1 MNVEQQRVS
10 RCIAYI
16 ASVFFVSLA
25 SLSPL
30 FAQTPPPVLPSRI
43 QATPPAGLLRPGNTP
58 TQTMPK
64 AGDPSAAGAGSN
76 YESAYT
82 NKYGLKFASDA
93 PLQAYL
99 DAYTERTGQS
109 FIVSPEVP
117 EKIKNPYRI
126 HSDVAFSTEE
136 YLSIIEQILAWNG
149 IALEPFGER
158 FIKALPRKTIRQEGI
173 PIVMD
178 IPDKPHQEKN
188 KVISQMI
195 QFKSITAT
203 EAQKALE
210 GFKRPDGL
218 FQVFERTNSILV
230 TDTQENIN
238 RMLEI
243 VKFID
248 QPLLVLEEVFVR
260 QIKFAK
266 ADDIKK
272 RIDELVA
279 DSQKQTQKDEIKPN
293 SSGSPGMTRSTT
305 PAPSTSLLSSRI
317 LPPGLVRS
325 QPQTTT
331 PQPATPNETLSAMI
345 SDADRGMIRGKVQ
358 IISDE
363 RSNKLII
370 ITRADNMQFFDKVIE
385 VLDIQTAPDVRVKI
399 IRLQHATAESGKDGE
414 KGLVEILNELIGNAS
429 TTKTSSSKTSD
440 KNKSTPYPGPGG
452 TGNQNLT
459 ASTPATTPTPAAT
472 PAVSR
477 TRELSADGK
486 GKVGELSKENITILA
501 DKRINGLIVMA
512 SPTDLAVI
520 EDIIK
525 ELDIELAQ
533 VLIETVLVQVQLK
546 DEIKTGMDW
555 VRGRTPPSEKSPL
568 SPQYTSTGQYLGN
581 IDSKTLALGSGGAT
595 ASYAIIDGFNRTA
608 LDFYASKEDSN
619 TKVLA
624 SPILMTVDN
633 KEATLESTQMKYLY
647 KGVRYSGSSYYGTEV
662 PDYEQRDFGIT
673 IKITPRISPSGNV
686 MLSVE
691 EKFENEGPAQA
702 IGSTDTNSASKPAS
716 YPTINT
722 RKLQADVSV
731 RNGQTIV
738 LGGLVETTRK
748 TSDTGIPILK
758 DIPLIGRYL
767 FGSTVDSDDRTE
779 LMVFITPYVLQDSDE
794 AQEEARRRKDAMN
807 MDGVWTKGWSNS
819 ELAEQEN
826 KQLMLQRERRKYREQ
841 EKEREAQEALQKLH
855 EKEAEQAAKREA
867 RTPNTRKG
875 PFIVSEGPVQVTE
888 ETTVQKPEP
897 KKEEQAAE
905 GLLTELNARKNPEP
919 KKEENVPA
927 QAGESTK

>member
-1 MNVEQQRVS
+1 MNVKIQRVS
-10 RCIAYI
+10 RCVAYI
-16 ASVFFVSLA
+16 ASVFFVNFA

-293 SSGSPGMTRSTT
+293 ASGSPGMTRSTT

-440 KNKSTPYPGPGG
+440 KSKSTPYPVPGAP
-452 TGNQNLT
+452 GNQNLT
-459 ASTPATTPTPAAT
+459 ASTPATTPTPTT

-512 SPTDLAVI
+512 SPTDMTVI

-546 DEIKTGMDW
+546 DEITTGMDW
-555 VRGRTPPSEKSPL
+555 VKSNFRITKDP
-568 SPQYTSTGQYLGN
+568 THN
-581 IDSKTLALGSGGAT
+581 FEIGSGAGEAFSPT
-595 ASYAIIDGFNRTA
+595 YSILSGFSKKA
-608 LDFYASKEDSN
+608 LEFSASKSDSN
-619 TKVLA
+619 TKVLS
-624 SPILMTVDN
+624 SPVLMTVDN
-633 KEATLESTQMKYLY
+633 KEATLESTQMRYLY
-647 KGVRYSGSSYYGTEV
+647 KGVRYSGGYGYNGGSEV

-673 IKITPRISPSGNV
+673 IKITPRISPNGNV
-686 MLSVE
+686 MLAIE
-691 EKFENEGPAQA
+691 EKFENEGSPQA
-702 IGSTDTNSASKPAS
+702 IGSTDTNDTKVAS

-738 LGGLVETTRK
+738 LGGLVESTRK

-767 FGSTVDSDDRTE
+767 FGSTADSDERTE
-779 LMVFITPYVLQDSDE
+779 LMVFITPYVLKDSDE
-794 AQEEARRRKDAMN
+794 AQEEARRRKDSLS
-807 MDGVWTKGWSNS
+807 MDGVWTKGWSQS

-841 EKEREAQEALQKLH
+841 EKEREAQEALEKLH
-855 EKEAEQAAKREA
+855 DKEAKKAAERAA

-897 KKEEQAAE
+897 KKEEKAAE
-905 GLLTELNARKNPEP
+905 GLLTEMNARKNPEP
-919 KKEENVPA
+919 KKEENVPV
-927 QAGESTK
+927 QTDESTK

>member
-1 MNVEQQRVS
+1 MNLAQQRVS
-10 RCIAYI
+10 RCLTCIV
-16 ASVFFVSLA
+16 SLFFVSLA
-25 SLSPL
+25 SLPL

-43 QATPPAGLLRPGNTP
+43 QATPPGLLRPGNTLSA
-58 TQTMPK
+58 QNLPK
-64 AGDPSAAGAGSN
+64 AGDPSAAGASAN

-82 NKYGLKFASDA
+82 NKYGLKFAPDA

-173 PIVMD
+173 PIIMD

-195 QFKSITAT
+195 QFKAITAA

-266 ADDIKK
+266 ADEIKK

-293 SSGSPGMTRSTT
+293 SSGAPGMTRSTT
-305 PAPSTSLLSSRI
+305 PAPATSLLSNRI
-317 LPPGLVRS
+317 LPPGLIRA
-325 QPQTTT
+325 QPQATT

-385 VLDIQTAPDVRVKI
+385 VLDIETAPDVRVKI
-399 IRLQHATAESGKDGE
+399 IRLQHANAESGKDGE

-429 TTKTSSSKTSD
+429 TTKSSSSSKTST

-459 ASTPATTPTPAAT
+459 ASAPAATPAPAT

-512 SPTDLAVI
+512 SPTDMGVI

-533 VLIETVLVQVQLK
+533 VLIETVLVQVELT
-546 DEIKTGMDW
+546 DELKTGMDW
-555 VRGRTPPSEKSPL
+555 VKSNFRITKNDFEIGSVTKDAAATF
-568 SPQYTSTGQYLGN
+568 SPTYSILN
-581 IDSKTLALGSGGAT
+581 
-595 ASYAIIDGFNRTA
+595 GFNKSELT
-608 LDFYASKEDSN
+608 FNASKSDSN
-619 TKVLA
+619 TKVLS
-624 SPILMTVDN
+624 SPVLMTVDN
-633 KEATLESTQMKYLY
+633 KEATLESTKMRYLY
-647 KGVRYSGSSYYGTEV
+647 KGVRYSGSYNYGYEV

-673 IKITPRISPSGNV
+673 IKITPRISPNGNV

-691 EKFENEGPAQA
+691 EKFENEGPKQA
-702 IGSTDTNSASKPAS
+702 IPGVSGSSTNSSS
-716 YPTINT
+716 SSSSSEGFPTINT

-738 LGGLVETTRK
+738 LGGLVESTR
-748 TSDTGIPILK
+748 TSVDSGIPILK

-767 FGSTVDSDDRTE
+767 FGNTSDKDERTE

-794 AQEEARRRKDAMN
+794 AQEEARRRKDATN
-807 MDGVWTKGWSNS
+807 MDGVWTKGWSSS

-826 KQLMLQRERRKYREQ
+826 KQLMLQRERRKYREA

-855 EKEAEQAAKREA
+855 DKEAEQAAKRDA

-888 ETTVQKPEP
+888 ETTVKTTEP
-897 KKEEQAAE
+897 KQDVQENTDQNKGPQAPQ
-905 GLLTELNARKNPEP
+905 GLLKND
-919 KKEENVPA
+919 
-927 QAGESTK
+927 